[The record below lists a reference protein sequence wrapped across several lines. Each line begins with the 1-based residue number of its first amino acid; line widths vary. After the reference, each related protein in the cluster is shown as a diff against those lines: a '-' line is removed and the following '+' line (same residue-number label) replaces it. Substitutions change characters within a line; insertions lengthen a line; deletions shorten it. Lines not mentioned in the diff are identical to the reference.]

1 MNKDYEKLF
10 KHLDERARRV
20 VLASDAEALGYG
32 GITKISKV
40 SGASR
45 NTIMQGLKELNDKS
59 EIAQDGHVRKA
70 GGGRKKKT
78 DADTTLKTD
87 LIMLLSSN
95 TRGDPMCALLWTT
108 KSIRNLEFALKEMGH
123 DVSRKIV
130 NELLWEMGYSLQGNR
145 KADEGSDS
153 PFRDQQFIYINAKAR
168 EFQSAG
174 QPVISVDC
182 KKHENIGNYKNNGT
196 DWREKGKPEVVN
208 TYDFVGELGK
218 AYPYGVYDLTLENGM
233 VNVGVTHDTAE
244 FAVASIR
251 LWWKKMGDES
261 YQNATRLYITADG
274 GGSNG
279 SRTRLWKTELQKFA
293 TETGLEIYVSHY
305 PPGTSKWNKIEHRMF
320 SVISMNW
327 RGKPLRTLETI
338 VNLIANT
345 TTTTGLKIN
354 CQSDINDYQTG
365 IKVTDEELKAVNLTR
380 DDTLGG
386 WNYIIRPNIAQVIS

>member
-1 MNKDYEKLF
+1 MDRDYRKLF
-10 KHLDERARRV
+10 EQLDERSRRL
-20 VLASDAEALGYG
+20 VLASDAYTHGPG
-32 GITKISKV
+32 GITAVRKA

-45 NTIMQGLKELNDKS
+45 NTIAQGIKELNGKS

-70 GGGRKKKT
+70 GGGRKKKA
-78 DADTTLKTD
+78 DVDTTLKDD
-87 LIMLLSSN
+87 LNMLLSDN

-108 KSIRNLEFALKEMGH
+108 KSVRNLETTLKNMGH
-123 DVSRKIV
+123 DVSRKII

-145 KADEGSDS
+145 KTDEGSEN
-153 PFRDQQFIYINAKAR
+153 PFRDRQFNYINSKAR
-168 EFQSAG
+168 EFHESE

-182 KKHENIGNYKNNGT
+182 KKHENIGNYKNSGS
-196 DWREKGKPEVVN
+196 DWRKKGNPDEVNV
-208 TYDFVGELGK
+208 YDFVGDLGK
-218 AYPYGVYDLTLENGM
+218 ALPYGVYDPIMENGM

-251 LWWKKMGDES
+251 LWWEKMGKES

-338 VNLIANT
+338 VNLIANA

-354 CQSDINDYQTG
+354 CQSDKNDYPTG
-365 IKVTDEELKAVNLTR
+365 IKVTDEELKAVNITR
-380 DDTLGG
+380 DDIFGC
-386 WNYIIRPNIAQVIS
+386 WNYVIKPTIAHVIS